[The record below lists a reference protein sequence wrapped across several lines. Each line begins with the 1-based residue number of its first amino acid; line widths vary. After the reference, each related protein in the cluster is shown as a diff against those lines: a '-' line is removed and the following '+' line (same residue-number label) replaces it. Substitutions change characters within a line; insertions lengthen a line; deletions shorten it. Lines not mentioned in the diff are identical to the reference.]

1 MTLSSSGNITMLVF
15 NGNEED
21 CSYERWERR
30 LKCGL
35 ELKGVSYTLKD
46 DFVCPTEANALADK
60 EDGPVRKLYNDNVK
74 AKVLI
79 QIATDDVAND
89 LIEDVKLAREM
100 KKILDREFKLGN
112 KDYDLDFLVTQ
123 FENLSLDINTNPSV
137 FFTTLTKLNKRF
149 CKFNETNG
157 KDYTR
162 DEKELYIKICNSVGD
177 EYKEVITAFKT
188 SHVEVTD
195 AKVKLQSLK
204 DILKEHWKENYSH
217 LYKGNENSS
226 EKLIMNA
233 SANGSANVSDGGVPT
248 CKFCGKKGHLEKVLE
263 IAR

>member
-60 EDGPVRKLYNDNVK
+60 EDGPVRKFYNDNVK

-100 KKILDREFKLGN
+100 KKILDRKFKLGN